1 MCLQIQDTKN
11 VHFFLGE
18 VFHRYKNMNSSFVVI
33 SKLVK
38 SNIGEKFLVNCLMN
52 LSAQALTDY
61 LECANIYLRKKL
73 ILLK

>member
-18 VFHRYKNMNSSFVVI
+18 VFHRYKNMNSLFVVI

-38 SNIGEKFLVNCLMN
+38 SHIGEKYLLNCLMN
-52 LSAQALTDY
+52 VSAQALIDY